1 MAFRDFRLLWFSSVA
16 QTVTMQMRTLIVG
29 VWLFETTGSG
39 LQLGLLGIVQLAVQL
54 PAILYGGT
62 LADQVNRKKLMSL
75 TQSVSFALITALT
88 VLVATG
94 NLVPW
99 HIYAVTAVLGV
110 ASVLGGP
117 ARSALTANVVPKTHL
132 MHAITLNTATNQ
144 VGSVIAPLLFAGV
157 IITFGYTT
165 TFAIAAASAIPGV
178 VLPLLIKAPGIPADR
193 STGVPMIQ
201 RMWEGF
207 LYVKSHPILP
217 GLYLLDI
224 GVTIFSFY
232 RQVLPLLVDRLFRA
246 GPGAVGVLTAASSF
260 GGIAGTFAV
269 LALSSYRAKGKLV
282 LYGTLAYAVFL
293 VLFGLSN
300 ALWMGIIII
309 AGLGATDAFSMTTRQ
324 TTVQLTTPDN
334 MRGRAV
340 SFHSVAA
347 MTANNIG
354 TFEVG
359 FMSQVIGAGNTL
371 ILGGGVGVVV
381 VLLVWKFMRGV
392 REYRY
397 P

>member
-1 MAFRDFRLLWFSSVA
+1 MAFRDFRLLWLSSVA

-99 HIYAVTAVLGV
+99 HIYAVTAILGV

-117 ARSALTANVVPKTHL
+117 ARSALTANVVPRTHL

-144 VGSVIAPLLFAGV
+144 VGSVIAPLLFAAV
-157 IITFGYTT
+157 ITTFGYTT
-165 TFAIAAASAIPGV
+165 TFAITAATAIPGV

-207 LYVKSHPILP
+207 LYVKAHPILP

-246 GPGAVGVLTAASSF
+246 GPGAVGVLSAANSF
-260 GGIAGTFAV
+260 GGITGTFAV
-269 LALSSYRAKGKLV
+269 LMLSSYRTKGKLV
-282 LYGTLAYAVFL
+282 LYGTLAYAVLL

-309 AGLGATDAFSMTTRQ
+309 AGLGATDAFSMTSRQ

-340 SFHSVAA
+340 SFHSVSA

-359 FMSQVIGAGNTL
+359 FMSQVIGAGNTM
-371 ILGGGVGVVV
+371 ILGGAVGVVV